1 MKGGAWKYYDY
12 KKENSRYATKY
23 IPNTGIDYPEKK
35 NKHIFCF
42 SFVASIGTD

>member
-35 NKHIFCF
+35 NNTF
-42 SFVASIGTD
+42 SALVLLHQ